1 MRSAPVIP
9 VVATVLLIALTLPT
23 ANTARAADK
32 EPPACAALTFR
43 PVPSG
48 LSDGEQNAG
57 LYKSRFGRIEV
68 MATVK
73 NGEAVD
79 YVVNVNGKPPST
91 ITGALPASIA
101 SCAKAKR
108 LGAVGN
114 PPEHCIGDKLAV
126 LIDHTGA
133 QRYVLLYAHRANE
146 WHFCSA
152 GGA

>member
-1 MRSAPVIP
+1 MRSAPVI
-9 VVATVLLIALTLPT
+9 VALALFGGIAAT
-23 ANTARAADK
+23 AALATPK
-32 EPPACAALTFR
+32 EPPACAAITFR

-73 NGEAVD
+73 NGEPVEYYVD
-79 YVVNVNGKPPST
+79 VNGKPPAKVEGS
-91 ITGALPASIA
+91 LPGSIG

-108 LGAVGN
+108 LGPVST
-114 PPEHCIGDKLAV
+114 PPEHCLGDKFAV
-126 LIDHTGA
+126 LIDHTTDK
-133 QRYVLLYAHRANE
+133 RYVVLYAHRSGE

>member
-1 MRSAPVIP
+1 MRSAPV
-9 VVATVLLIALTLPT
+9 VTVAVLVLA
-23 ANTARAADK
+23 AAAAGGTARGAEK
-32 EPPACAALTFR
+32 EPPACAAITFR

-73 NGEAVD
+73 SGEAVD
-79 YVVNVNGKPPST
+79 YFVNVNGKRPDA
-91 ITGALPASIA
+91 IAGKLPESIA
-101 SCAKAKR
+101 VCAKAKR
-108 LGAVGN
+108 LGPVGS
-114 PPEHCIGDKLAV
+114 PPDHCLGDKLAV
-126 LIDHTGA
+126 LIDHTGSE
-133 QRYVLLYAHRANE
+133 RYVLLYAHHGSE

>member
-1 MRSAPVIP
+1 MHSAPVITA
-9 VVATVLLIALTLPT
+9 VAALLLVA
-23 ANTARAADK
+23 AVDAARAADK

-79 YVVNVNGKPPST
+79 YAVNVNGKPPSA
-91 ITGALPASIA
+91 IAGALPASVA
-101 SCAKAKR
+101 TCAKAKR
-108 LGAVGN
+108 LGAIGN
-114 PPEHCIGDKLAV
+114 PPDHCIGDKLAV

-133 QRYVLLYAHRANE
+133 QRYVLLYAHRGNE

>member
-1 MRSAPVIP
+1 MRSAPVI
-9 VVATVLLIALTLPT
+9 VALALFGGIAAT
-23 ANTARAADK
+23 AALATPK
-32 EPPACAALTFR
+32 EPPACAAITFR

-68 MATVK
+68 MASVK

-79 YVVNVNGKPPST
+79 YYVDVNGKPPTKVDGS
-91 ITGALPASIA
+91 LPGSIG

-108 LGAVGN
+108 LGPVST
-114 PPEHCIGDKLAV
+114 PPEHCLGDKLAV
-126 LIDHTGA
+126 LIDHTTDR
-133 QRYVLLYAHRANE
+133 RYVMLYAHRSGE

>member
-1 MRSAPVIP
+1 MRSAPVTTILALCGALLALP
-9 VVATVLLIALTLPT
+9 GIAVAAG
-23 ANTARAADK
+23 K
-32 EPPACAALTFR
+32 EPPACAAITFR

-73 NGEAVD
+73 NGEPVD
-79 YVVNVNGKPPST
+79 YYVNVNGKPPSKLG
-91 ITGALPASIA
+91 GALPASIA
-101 SCAKAKR
+101 ACAKAKR
-108 LGAVGN
+108 LGPVGN
-114 PPEHCIGDKLAV
+114 PPEHCFGDKLAV
-126 LIDHTGA
+126 LIEHAED
-133 QRYVLLYAHRANE
+133 QRYVLLYAHRTGE

>member
-1 MRSAPVIP
+1 MRSAPV
-9 VVATVLLIALTLPT
+9 VVTALALMGAALACSGPG
-23 ANTARAADK
+23 ARAAAK
-32 EPPACAALTFR
+32 EPPACAAITFR

-73 NGEAVD
+73 SGEAVN
-79 YVVNVNGKPPST
+79 YFVEVNDKPPAKIS
-91 ITGALPASIA
+91 GPLPASIA
-101 SCAKAKR
+101 ACAKAKR

-114 PPEHCIGDKLAV
+114 PPEHCLGDKLAV
-126 LIDHTGA
+126 LIEHSA
-133 QRYVLLYAHRANE
+133 EQRYVLLYAHRAGE

>member
-1 MRSAPVIP
+1 MRSAPV
-9 VVATVLLIALTLPT
+9 VSAVATLILIA
-23 ANTARAADK
+23 AASGIGARAADK
-32 EPPACAALTFR
+32 QPPACSALTFR

-57 LYKSRFGRIEV
+57 LYPSRFGRIEV

-79 YVVNVNGKPPST
+79 YYVDVSGKRPAALS
-91 ITGALPASIA
+91 GALPESVGA
-101 SCAKAKR
+101 CAKAKR

-114 PPEHCIGDKLAV
+114 PPEHCLGDKLAV
-126 LIDHTGA
+126 LIDHTGGE
-133 QRYVLLYAHRANE
+133 RYVLLYAHRGNE

>member
-1 MRSAPVIP
+1 MRSAPV
-9 VVATVLLIALTLPT
+9 VTAMVTLLLA
-23 ANTARAADK
+23 AFAVGAARAAEK

-79 YVVNVNGKPPST
+79 YVVNVNGKPPSAIAGT
-91 ITGALPASIA
+91 LPASVA
-101 SCAKAKR
+101 ACAKAKR
-108 LGAVGN
+108 LGGVGS
-114 PPEHCIGDKLAV
+114 PPEHCLGDRLAV
-126 LIDHTGA
+126 LIDHTGS
-133 QRYVLLYAHRANE
+133 QRYVLLYAHRGNE